1 MILPLRDKDALN
13 FFPVMTSL
21 LIGANALIFVY
32 EVGAAPHTFQLF
44 VNYGLIPLRV
54 TQALSWGAGLTFIT
68 SQFLHGGF
76 WHLFGNMLY
85 LWIFGNNIEARLG
98 SFGFLAYYLMCGFI
112 AGFAH
117 VLAYPT
123 SPVPVIGASG
133 AIAGVLGAYAITFPN
148 GRIRTL
154 FFLFFFK
161 FFDVRAL
168 TLLGIWFVLQLFNGL
183 GSRALGSA
191 TGVAYWAHIGGFAL
205 GVGFMALYNRLDED
219 WR

>member
-1 MILPLRDKDALN
+1 MILPLKDKDPLN

-21 LIGANALIFVY
+21 LIGANVLIFVT
-32 EVGAAPHTFQLF
+32 EIGTSPHTFEMF
-44 VNYGLIPLRV
+44 FNYGLIPLRI
-54 TQALSWGAGLTFIT
+54 TYGLTWGTGLTFIT

-85 LWIFGNNIEARLG
+85 LWIFGNNVEARLG

-117 VLAYPT
+117 VLTHPT
-123 SPVPVIGASG
+123 SPIPVIGASG

-154 FFLFFFK
+154 FFFFAFR
-161 FFDVRAL
+161 FFDMRAL
-168 TLLGIWFVLQLFNGL
+168 TLLGFWFVLQLFNGV
-183 GSRALGSA
+183 GSLAMGEA
-191 TGVAYWAHIGGFAL
+191 TGVAYWAHIGGFAI
-205 GVGFMALYNRLDED
+205 GVGFMALFNWLDES
-219 WR
+219 W